1 MAFTNVQSDSDFV
14 KIHFSRFFFWILEFC
29 NNLQK
34 RCNKP
39 WFARPAHPLQDVHTQ
54 SDTVI
59 CINTAMEHQNDSVLG
74 RFAKPKQQSI
84 LPCLLSFSFI
94 STLE

>member
-1 MAFTNVQSDSDFV
+1 MQVSFYCA
-14 KIHFSRFFFWILEFC
+14 I
-29 NNLQK
+29 NNE
-34 RCNKP
+34 NKP

-54 SDTVI
+54 SDTAI
-59 CINTAMEHQNDSVLG
+59 CINTAMEHQNDSVSG